1 MVSKMAIPLHKLI
14 SRLER
19 KPTPLQMVGRWWRLV
34 TQR

>member
-1 MVSKMAIPLHKLI
+1 MVSKITVPLHKLI

-19 KPTPLQMVGRWWRLV
+19 KPKTLQMVGRWWRLV